1 MNHVLAA
8 ALTFTTLTLLAS
20 CAEQT
25 PAPAA
30 AQTPG
35 ASQNASGPTFALDL
49 RQTPL
54 ADLTDAQRTRLGQDA
69 AVEVTLR
76 DGTTV
81 MYRNVGGH
89 MVLDGDMLLDRSENA
104 VRVLERLNKSAG
116 MLSGQSLSR
125 FAAGGGNWSG
135 KTVSYFW
142 RQGGLT
148 STQAAAV
155 NAAVE
160 RWNAQAGTTLRWVW
174 NPNAANKVEFVVG
187 GGGCGSSYVGSIGG
201 TQTLTIAPN
210 CFTNSTII
218 HEMGHASGFH
228 HEHQR
233 CDRDNYITVGSNY
246 VGDTTNFGKTC
257 NAYTHGPYDYDSV
270 MNYFPPYIYAR
281 SQPVGQY
288 NGTPAN
294 LGKAT
299 ELSRG
304 DLFALQAIYP
314 GGTTPPTPTPGRT
327 YTGTLNQGAA
337 TVQPGSS
344 GFSYAGG
351 ALKGELTGPA
361 GSDFDLYLQRWTGSA
376 WATAGQSTS
385 PSSQETVSV
394 TASAGT
400 YRWYIYSYSGS
411 GTYKLVETK

>member
-1 MNHVLAA
+1 MKHTFALLPLTTLALLAGCAGQTPLPESA
-8 ALTFTTLTLLAS
+8 ALNL
-20 CAEQT
+20 Q
-25 PAPAA
+25 
-30 AQTPG
+30 G
-35 ASQNASGPTFALDL
+35 GPTFRVDL
-49 RQTPL
+49 RETPL
-54 ADLTDAQRTRLGQDA
+54 AALDAAARARLSQEA
-69 AVEVTLR
+69 AVEITLR
-76 DGTTV
+76 SGTTL

-89 MVLDGDMLLDRSENA
+89 IVVDGDMLLGRSEDA
-104 VRVLERLNKSAG
+104 AQVLARLDKAPAG
-116 MLSGQSLSR
+116 SLGTQSLSR
-125 FAAGGGNWSG
+125 FAAGGGNWAN
-135 KTVSYFW
+135 KTVPYFW
-142 RQGGLT
+142 KQGALT
-148 STQAAAV
+148 ATQVAAV

-187 GGGCGSSYVGSIGG
+187 GGGCGSSYVGAIGG
-201 TQTLTIAPN
+201 TQPLTIAPN
-210 CFTNSTII
+210 CFNNSTII

-233 CDRDNYITVGSNY
+233 CDRDNYITVGSAY

-281 SQPVGQY
+281 SQPVGTY
-288 NGTPAN
+288 NGSPSN
-294 LGKAT
+294 LGKVS

-314 GGTTPPTPTPGRT
+314 GGTTPPPTTGRT
-327 YTGTLNQGAA
+327 YTGTLNSGAA

-351 ALKGELTGPA
+351 TLKGSLTGPA
-361 GSDFDLYLQRWTGSA
+361 GSDFDLYLQRWSGSA
-376 WATAGQSTS
+376 WGTVAQSTS
-385 PSSQETVSV
+385 PGNTETVSY
-394 TASAGT
+394 AAGAGT

-411 GTYKLVETK
+411 GTYSLTETK